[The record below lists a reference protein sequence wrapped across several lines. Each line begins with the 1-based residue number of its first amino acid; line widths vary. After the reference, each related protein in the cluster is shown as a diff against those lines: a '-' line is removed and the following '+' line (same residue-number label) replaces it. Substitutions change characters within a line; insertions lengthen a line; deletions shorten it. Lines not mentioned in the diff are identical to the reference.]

1 MPRDHATRGF
11 LIHLGVYVLVVGLLA
26 ALNLYR
32 NPGNL
37 WFIWVL
43 LGWGIGVAAHGLAL
57 LLQRSGRREE
67 IFTDRRKRSFLVH
80 LFVYVAVNALLIV
93 VNLLYS
99 PGHYW
104 FLFPL
109 IGWGLLLAAHA
120 YVAFYRG
127 ARRRPN
133 RSCLMKKPKLWYVIA
148 DGGRARFVERDEEGA
163 FRTLSSFVSTE
174 LHKSA
179 HELGRDRPAR
189 VKESASPARSA
200 VEPRRDLH
208 EAAKEDFIRT
218 VADTLAGDLKDG
230 KFDELV
236 LVAPPGVIAELKGS
250 LSKPTAKIVVKELH
264 KDLTKVP
271 DHELTGHL
279 AQ

>member
-1 MPRDHATRGF
+1 
-11 LIHLGVYVLVVGLLA
+11 
-26 ALNLYR
+26 
-32 NPGNL
+32 
-37 WFIWVL
+37 
-43 LGWGIGVAAHGLAL
+43 
-57 LLQRSGRREE
+57 
-67 IFTDRRKRSFLVH
+67 
-80 LFVYVAVNALLIV
+80 
-93 VNLLYS
+93 
-99 PGHYW
+99 
-104 FLFPL
+104 
-109 IGWGLLLAAHA
+109 
-120 YVAFYRG
+120 
-127 ARRRPN
+127 
-133 RSCLMKKPKLWYVIA
+133 MKKPKLWYVIA

-189 VKESASPARSA
+189 VMESATPGRSA

-218 VADTLAGDLKDG
+218 VGDTLAADLKDG

-250 LSKPTAKIVVKELH
+250 LSKLTAKIVVKELH

-271 DHELTGHL
+271 DHELTSHL
-279 AQ
+279 AK